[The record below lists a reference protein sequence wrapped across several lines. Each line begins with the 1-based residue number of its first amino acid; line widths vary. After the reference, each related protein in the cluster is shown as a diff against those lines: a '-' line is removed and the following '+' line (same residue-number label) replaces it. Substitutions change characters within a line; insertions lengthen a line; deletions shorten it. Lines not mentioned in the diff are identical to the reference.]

1 MNLENFSKMR
11 ALQTAQSSTN
21 SSFIDNLLAGP
32 QGDEMREKILTKRLQ
47 FDTTSELYARV
58 ESMCSLLECS
68 KREFLEMA
76 VCDALDKAMTVFE
89 VTFKDATGQEFIEV
103 FGVKEE
109 A

>member
-1 MNLENFSKMR
+1 MNLENYAKMR
-11 ALQTAQSSTN
+11 GLQTALATN
-21 SSFIDNLLAGP
+21 NTSLIDHLLAGS

-47 FDTTSELYARV
+47 FDTTPELYARV
-58 ESMCSLLECS
+58 ESMCSLLDCS

-89 VTFKDATGQEFIEV
+89 NTFKDATGQEFIEV